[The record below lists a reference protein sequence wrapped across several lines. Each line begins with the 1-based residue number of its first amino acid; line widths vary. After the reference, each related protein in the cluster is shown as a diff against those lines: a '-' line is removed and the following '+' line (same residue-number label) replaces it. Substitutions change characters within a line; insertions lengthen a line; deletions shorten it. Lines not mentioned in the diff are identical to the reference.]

1 MLKIYYTIWVDG
13 IQKLKSRP
21 ENKGMWKFYAMIF
34 ISMAMAMNF
43 LLFMTIL
50 QEHIIGIWFYR
61 LNINLTSSSKINS
74 AISFFILFLSIPLLL
89 NYLLIFRND
98 RYIKLFDKYKSY
110 GGKYCVTYLM
120 ISYFSPF
127 VLAILALLIEEIR

>member
-21 ENKGMWKFYAMIF
+21 ENQGMWKFYSMIF

-43 LLFMTIL
+43 VLFMVIL
-50 QEHIIGIWFYR
+50 QEHIIGFWFYN

-74 AISFFILFLSIPLLL
+74 AISFFILFLSLPLLI
-89 NYLLIFRND
+89 NYLLIFRNK
-98 RYIKLFDKYKSY
+98 RYERLFTKYKFY
-110 GGKYCVTYLM
+110 DGKYCATYLM
-120 ISYFSPF
+120 ISYFSP
-127 VLAILALLIEEIR
+127 LIIAIIALLIEEMR